1 MKTEEVM
8 KKKILILGDGLLA
21 KELIKQTGWDYVSR
35 KKDGVDITDP
45 STYYKMTEIFD
56 SMGQSMPYDTIV
68 NCIAY
73 TDTYGTDKE
82 TAWDCNYRGVSSLV
96 EFCNKW
102 NTKLVHI
109 STDFLYANS
118 KVGATEEDVPVHG
131 ANWYSYTKLLGDGH
145 VQLKSDNYL
154 LLRGT
159 HKETPFT
166 HDKAWINQIGN
177 FDYVNVISSIICSLI
192 SNQASGIYNIGTE
205 PKTMFEL
212 AKRTKPNVQPTY
224 ELYHETTATNVVISV
239 DKTKQFLN
247 KNGVK
252 AW

>member
-1 MKTEEVM
+1 M
-8 KKKILILGDGLLA
+8 KKKILILGDGLLG
-21 KELIKQTGWDYVSR
+21 KELINKTKWDYISR
-35 KKDGVDITDP
+35 KKDGFDISDV
-45 STYYKMTEIFD
+45 STYDTMLSVEFGAI
-56 SMGQSMPYDTIV
+56 QRCPYDIIV
-68 NCIAY
+68 NCIAH

-82 TAWDCNYRGVSSLV
+82 LAWDSNYRGVANLV

-102 NTKLVHI
+102 NKKLVQI
-109 STDFLYANS
+109 STDFVYANS

-166 HDKAWINQIGN
+166 HAKAWINQIGN
-177 FDYVNVISSIICSLI
+177 FDYVNVISNLIASLI
-192 SNQASGIYNIGTE
+192 EHNATGIYNVGTE

-212 AKRTKPNVQPTY
+212 AKRTKPTVEPAY
-224 ELYHETTATNVVISV
+224 ELFHETTATNVVISV
-239 DKTKQFLN
+239 DKTKKFLI
-247 KNGVK
+247 KNGVET
-252 AW
+252 W